1 MELNKE
7 DMNDFEVLSRE
18 QQIAVW
24 GRLCAMRDLKEHIEV
39 LQESFTRLL
48 VKNGIESDNNFSDCE
63 LKKFCDLESKEVA
76 VQTEPVELEEVKVV

>member
-7 DMNDFEVLSRE
+7 ELNDWEVLNKN

-39 LQESFTRLL
+39 LQEVYTRLL
-48 VKNGIESDNNFSDCE
+48 VKNGIESDNAFSDCD
-63 LKKFCDLESKEVA
+63 LKKFCNIPTAEVET
-76 VQTEPVELEEVKVV
+76 QTELEEVVVI